1 MEGYIETM
9 CVDMHPEHKGDQIIE
24 IFHTGYFKNFDDYEE
39 YVERFNNRNFGYE
52 ENLISSYTLSANE
65 WRIDDNWTDYL
76 YIINGSGKD
85 FYILK
90 KDEKHVVPV
99 NGMAIVNYKDI
110 ENIIALDLEKQNSME
125 SSNQDA
131 VDSFI
136 KSVSARTSM
145 RDVNRIE
152 PMLAE
157 LKKVW
162 EKHPDLR
169 LGQLICNIVPED
181 KLYYVEDD
189 IMQEKIIYWDNK

>member
-1 MEGYIETM
+1 
-9 CVDMHPEHKGDQIIE
+9 MHPEHKGDQIIE
-24 IFHTGYFKNFDDYEE
+24 IFQTGYFKNYDDHED
-39 YVERFNNRNFGYE
+39 YVERFNSRNFGYE

-152 PMLAE
+152 PMFAE